1 MKFVKMCEM
10 LLKGEHKIAYNTEY
24 PDLFTN
30 IRIYDK
36 GNAGRIL
43 YYFLGDMPNVPVVIT
58 QDIFE
63 SDGWDW
69 LDDYSERLNI
79 QEFMRM
85 PHAKEFLKELYDTI
99 NSEWN
104 GRFAK
109 SFTEKEGYQMRM
121 REAIA
126 LGIIIGDRKKQKLY
140 FTDIGEDL
148 IKTL

>member
-1 MKFVKMCEM
+1 MKFVNMCEM
-10 LLKGEHKIAYNTEY
+10 LLKGEHKIAYNTDY
-24 PDLFTN
+24 PDLFIN
-30 IRIYDK
+30 IRICDK
-36 GNAGRIL
+36 GPAGRIM
-43 YYFLGDMPNVPVVIT
+43 YYYLGDMPNVPVVIT
-58 QDIFE
+58 KEIFE
-63 SDGWDW
+63 SEGWDW

-85 PHAKEFLKELYDTI
+85 PHAKEFLKELYGTV

-104 GRFAK
+104 GRFTK

-126 LGIIIGDRKKQKLY
+126 LGIIIGDRKNQKLY
-140 FTDIGEDL
+140 FTDIGEDI